1 MEERKIEHKDME
13 IDLVKIFKMI
23 LEDKN
28 RMLIYCGIAGFIGL
42 IIAFSLPKNYKTEV
56 MLAPESSGS
65 GFSSSISSI
74 ASMVGMDM
82 KTGAG
87 DDAIFPELYPDLM
100 ASMDFLTSLFPIK
113 VNSIDG
119 RINTTY
125 YNYIKQ
131 YQKTSWWNYP
141 QIWIMQLLN
150 NESMSNHVANNKVNP
165 FKLTKEQYG
174 IAMAIKGNIK
184 CSVDKK
190 TEIITINVTAQ
201 DPLISATMADSV
213 KMRLQA
219 FITDYRTNK
228 ARNDLAYMEK
238 LFRETQMEYAKARQV
253 YGSYADANTDLMLE
267 SFKAKKE
274 DLENEMQLKYNIYT
288 QVAQQLQIAK
298 AKVQERTPA
307 FTVIQSASV
316 PLNKSNTPKSVI
328 LFVFV
333 VIGFITRFSILL
345 YNTHKEK

>member
-13 IDLVKIFKMI
+13 IDFVKIFKMI
-23 LEDKN
+23 LEDK
-28 RMLIYCGIAGFIGL
+28 RQMLIYCLIAGLMGL
-42 IIAFSLPKNYKTEV
+42 IVAFSIPKNYNTEV
-56 MLAPESSGS
+56 ILAPESSGS
-65 GFSSSISSI
+65 GLSSSISSI

-82 KTGAG
+82 KTGVSN
-87 DDAIFPELYPDLM
+87 DAIYPELYPDLM
-100 ASMDFLTSLFPIK
+100 GSMDFLTSLFSIK
-113 VNSIDG
+113 VKSMDG
-119 RINTTY
+119 SINTTY

-141 QIWIMQLLN
+141 QIWIMRLLN
-150 NESMSNHVANNKVNP
+150 NESTLNRIVVNNVNP

-174 IAMAIKGNIK
+174 IAMSMKGNIK
-184 CSVDKK
+184 CNVDKK
-190 TEIITINVTAQ
+190 TEIITIDVAAQ

-213 KMRLQA
+213 KTRLQA

-238 LFRETQMEYAKARQV
+238 LFKETQIEYAKARQT
-253 YGSYADANTDLMLE
+253 YGSYADANADLMLE
-267 SFKAKKE
+267 SFKAKQA

-316 PLNKSNTPKSVI
+316 PLNKSNMPKSVI
-328 LFVFV
+328 LFIFMI
-333 VIGFITRFSILL
+333 IGFVTRFSIVL
-345 YNTHKEK
+345 YNTHKK